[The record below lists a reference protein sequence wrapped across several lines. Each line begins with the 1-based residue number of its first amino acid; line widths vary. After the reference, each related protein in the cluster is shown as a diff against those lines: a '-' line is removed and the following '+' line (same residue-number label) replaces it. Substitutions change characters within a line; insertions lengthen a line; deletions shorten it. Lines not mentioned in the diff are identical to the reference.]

1 MSHGRLGNTAFSAL
15 ADFEDGNDGFSVQVS
30 GKKKTLKQ
38 QKEVSIQSQPAKQA
52 SRSIQPQ
59 KVEKPIENDD
69 SGWTTVKKE
78 IRPSPKSQKTYDRS
92 RPIVSRNVSGST
104 NSSNSGHVTKKPNS
118 QVYKRLV
125 HSALKEFTNMK
136 ELINCIKS
144 NAMKIKEQRDRA
156 MLLEVCISWA
166 LHEIFEQDTEML
178 AMLKEVREADE
189 YKLIHWSFWNRFRL
203 RPDEL
208 TELKNFTRTDSD
220 IIATVKLCLDI
231 GYHALDMNT
240 KEDGAETTVGALIK
254 CLNDKFIGM
263 DLFKQIY
270 MMILTPSDE
279 SLTTICRQISNKI
292 NREKKDTFV
301 PILSW
306 IISQDF
312 GRNCFCRVLVR
323 ELIEAVGTQRDPNGF
338 YQSVLTRLSLIKS
351 IIASGPTSKDNKEF
365 DLYFQMNPSSA
376 SVLYKKF
383 LSTLETYCKDLDLSK
398 QVHELTADQLNIDV
412 IGAIIGTVAETVDT
426 ERYVTSIHDR
436 YETVSRTA
444 LIHHKLVNE
453 QYRPSPEILH
463 IIVNN
468 FKGSNGYSRF
478 VTGNIIC
485 KLVGENFSLS
495 DADIE
500 ALLAGNPTTKSD
512 KTTKTFNSKKIDDE
526 IDDEIELSIY
536 DNKFLGKV
544 SVESIASIKTETE
557 MSKNG
562 DGSYNPSFID
572 DIIYGIKKTFEQNL
586 GKSDSIFEALLTN
599 CFNIV
604 SNEYQID
611 LICELFQELDNELN
625 NSIRVFSI
633 ESGPKICDVICEDN
647 PVWAPKLLSAIT
659 KI

>member
-1 MSHGRLGNTAFSAL
+1 MSNGRFGNTVFSAL
-15 ADFEDGNDGFSVQVS
+15 ADFEDGNNGFVQVN
-30 GKKKTLKQ
+30 GKKKATKQ
-38 QKEVSIQSQPAKQA
+38 QKEIP
-52 SRSIQPQ
+52 IQPTKQVSRPVQ
-59 KVEKPIENDD
+59 KPQKIQETIDQGNDD
-69 SGWTTVKKE
+69 NGWTTVKKE
-78 IRPSPKSQKTYDRS
+78 TRPQPKAQKTYDRS
-92 RPIVSRNVSGST
+92 RPNANRNVSGST
-104 NSSNSGHVTKKPNS
+104 NSSTSGHVAKKPNS

-125 HSALKEFTNMK
+125 HGALKEFTNMK
-136 ELINCIKS
+136 ELINCIKA
-144 NAMKIKEQRDRA
+144 NAMKIKEQKDRA

-208 TELKNFTRTDSD
+208 AELKNFTRTDSD

-254 CLNDKFIGM
+254 CLNDKFIEM

-279 SLTTICRQISNKI
+279 SMTTICRQISNKI
-292 NREKKDTFV
+292 NREKKDMFV

-306 IISQDF
+306 IISHDF
-312 GRNCFCRVLVR
+312 GRHCFCRVLVR

-351 IIASGPTSKDNKEF
+351 IIASGPTSNDNKEF

-398 QVHELTADQLNIDV
+398 QVHELTNDQLNVDV
-412 IGAIIGTVAETVDT
+412 IGAIIGTVAETDDT

-453 QYRPSPEILH
+453 QYRPTPEILH

-500 ALLAGNPTTKSD
+500 ALLAGNPI
-512 KTTKTFNSKKIDDE
+512 TKTKGDKNIHEIDDE
-526 IDDEIELSIY
+526 IDDEIESSIY
-536 DNKFLGKV
+536 DNKFIGKV
-544 SVESIASIKTETE
+544 SVESIASIKKETKI
-557 MSKNG
+557 SKNNNG
-562 DGSYNPSFID
+562 TYDPSVVD

-586 GKSDSIFEALLTN
+586 GKSDSIFEALLMN

-604 SNEYQID
+604 SNEHQID
-611 LICELFQELDNELN
+611 LICELFQELDNELD
-625 NSIRVFSI
+625 NSVRVFSI
-633 ESGPKICDVICEDN
+633 KNGPKICDVIREDN